1 MLLVT
6 GITGHSGR
14 YFLQELIKN
23 KYEGKIRCI
32 VRKSSDTSL
41 IDGSGLNIE
50 KVVGDLNNQE
60 FLNEFM
66 VGVDTV
72 DAYIQYPPLSI
83 LYKLL
88 LKIM

>member
-23 KYEGKIRCI
+23 KYEDTIRCV
-32 VRKSSDTSL
+32 VRNSSDTSL
-41 IDGSGLNIE
+41 IDSSGLKIE
-50 KVVGDLNNQE
+50 KVVGDLDDQE
-60 FLNEFM
+60 FMDQAM

-72 DAYIQYPPLSI
+72 VQ
-83 LYKLL
+83 
-88 LKIM
+88 